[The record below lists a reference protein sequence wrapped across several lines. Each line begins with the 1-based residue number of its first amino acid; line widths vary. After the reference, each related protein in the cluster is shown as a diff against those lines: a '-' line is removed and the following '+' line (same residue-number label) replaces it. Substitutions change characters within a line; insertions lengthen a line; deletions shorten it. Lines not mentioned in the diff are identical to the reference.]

1 MGKSASAQKAP
12 VRSKKKENGFVRT
25 LKSYGKQYQLVLMF
39 LPAAITLA
47 LFAYA
52 PMYGLTIAFKDFAL
66 LKGISGSSW
75 VGLGN
80 FRKLLTA
87 PSFSEVFVN
96 TIKISFLRLIFGF
109 PAPILLALLLN
120 EVGNARFKK
129 VVQTISYLPHF
140 FSWVVLAGIVIQI
153 LSPSSGIVNQIIV
166 MFGGNPIYFVADPR
180 YFVPMLIVTGIW
192 KEVGWGTVVYLA
204 SITSISP
211 ELYEAAT
218 IDGAGRFQ
226 KMLHITLPALRP
238 VVSIMFIL
246 NSGNLINAGFDQIY
260 NLSDPAVY
268 KVADIID
275 TYVYRRG
282 LLDMKYSFS
291 SAAGLFKNIIS
302 FALVLTTNGLVKVI
316 SGKENGIW

>member
-52 PMYGLTIAFKDFAL
+52 PMYGLTIAFKDFVL
-66 LKGISGSSW
+66 LKGISGSPW
-75 VGLGN
+75 VGLEN

-140 FSWVVLAGIVIQI
+140 LSWVVLAGIVIQI

-260 NLSDPAVY
+260 NLYNPAVY

-291 SAAGLFKNIIS
+291 SAAGLFKNVIS

>member
-52 PMYGLTIAFKDFAL
+52 PMYGLTIAFKDFVL
-66 LKGISGSSW
+66 LKGISGSPW
-75 VGLGN
+75 VGLEN

-87 PSFSEVFVN
+87 PSFSEVFAN

-140 FSWVVLAGIVIQI
+140 LSWVVLAGIVIRI
-153 LSPSSGIVNQIIV
+153 LSPSSGIVNQIIG
-166 MFGGNPIYFVADPR
+166 MFG
-180 YFVPMLIVTGIW
+180 
-192 KEVGWGTVVYLA
+192 
-204 SITSISP
+204 
-211 ELYEAAT
+211 
-218 IDGAGRFQ
+218 
-226 KMLHITLPALRP
+226 
-238 VVSIMFIL
+238 
-246 NSGNLINAGFDQIY
+246 GNLINAGFDQIY
-260 NLSDPAVY
+260 NLSNPAVY

>member
-66 LKGISGSSW
+66 LKGISGSPW
-75 VGLGN
+75 AGLEN

-87 PSFSEVFVN
+87 PSFSEVFAN

-140 FSWVVLAGIVIQI
+140 LSWVVLAGIVIQI

-260 NLSDPAVY
+260 NLYNPAVY

>member
-66 LKGISGSSW
+66 LKGISGSPW
-75 VGLGN
+75 VGLEN

-120 EVGNARFKK
+120 EVGDARFKK

-140 FSWVVLAGIVIQI
+140 LSWVVLAGIVIQI

-260 NLSDPAVY
+260 NLYNPAVY

>member
-52 PMYGLTIAFKDFAL
+52 PMYGLTIAFKDFVL
-66 LKGISGSSW
+66 LKGISGSPW
-75 VGLGN
+75 VGLEN

-120 EVGNARFKK
+120 AVGNARFKK

-140 FSWVVLAGIVIQI
+140 LSWVVLAGIVIQI

-260 NLSDPAVY
+260 NLYNPAVY

>member
-66 LKGISGSSW
+66 LKGISGSPW
-75 VGLGN
+75 VGLEN

-140 FSWVVLAGIVIQI
+140 LSWVVLAGIVIQI

-192 KEVGWGTVVYLA
+192 KGVGWGTVVYLA

-260 NLSDPAVY
+260 NLYNPAVY

>member
-52 PMYGLTIAFKDFAL
+52 PMYGLTIAFKDFVL
-66 LKGISGSSW
+66 LKGISGSPW
-75 VGLGN
+75 VGLEN

-140 FSWVVLAGIVIQI
+140 LSWVVLAGIVIQI

-260 NLSDPAVY
+260 NLYNPAVY

-291 SAAGLFKNIIS
+291 SAAGFFNNIIS

>member
-1 MGKSASAQKAP
+1 LGKSASAQKAP

-66 LKGISGSSW
+66 LKGISGSPW
-75 VGLGN
+75 VGLEN

-140 FSWVVLAGIVIQI
+140 LSWVVLASIVIQI

-166 MFGGNPIYFVADPR
+166 MFGGTSSMP
-180 YFVPMLIVTGIW
+180 
-192 KEVGWGTVVYLA
+192 A
-204 SITSISP
+204 SIRSTTFPIPLFIKWLISSTPMSTGAAFSI
-211 ELYEAAT
+211 
-218 IDGAGRFQ
+218 
-226 KMLHITLPALRP
+226 
-238 VVSIMFIL
+238 
-246 NSGNLINAGFDQIY
+246 
-260 NLSDPAVY
+260 
-268 KVADIID
+268 
-275 TYVYRRG
+275 
-282 LLDMKYSFS
+282 
-291 SAAGLFKNIIS
+291 
-302 FALVLTTNGLVKVI
+302 
-316 SGKENGIW
+316 

>member
-1 MGKSASAQKAP
+1 MGKSASAQKAS
-12 VRSKKKENGFVRT
+12 VHSKKKENGFVRT

-52 PMYGLTIAFKDFAL
+52 PMYGLTIAFKDFVL
-66 LKGISGSSW
+66 LKGISGSPW
-75 VGLGN
+75 VGLEN

-140 FSWVVLAGIVIQI
+140 LSWVVLAGIVIQI

-260 NLSDPAVY
+260 NLYNPAVY

-291 SAAGLFKNIIS
+291 SAAGLFKNVIS

>member
-66 LKGISGSSW
+66 LKGISGSPW
-75 VGLGN
+75 VGLEN

-140 FSWVVLAGIVIQI
+140 LSWVVLAGIVIQI

-218 IDGAGRFQ
+218 IGGAGRFQ

-260 NLSDPAVY
+260 NLSNPAVY

-291 SAAGLFKNIIS
+291 SAAGLFKNVIS

>member
-12 VRSKKKENGFVRT
+12 VRSKKKENEFVRT

-52 PMYGLTIAFKDFAL
+52 PMYGLTIAFKDFVL
-66 LKGISGSSW
+66 LKGISGSPW
-75 VGLGN
+75 VGLEN

-140 FSWVVLAGIVIQI
+140 LSWVVLAGIVIQI

-260 NLSDPAVY
+260 NLYNPAVY

>member
-52 PMYGLTIAFKDFAL
+52 PMYGLTIAFKDFVL
-66 LKGISGSSW
+66 LKGISGSPW
-75 VGLGN
+75 VGLEN

-109 PAPILLALLLN
+109 PAPVLLALLLN

-140 FSWVVLAGIVIQI
+140 LSWVVLAGIVIQI

-260 NLSDPAVY
+260 NLYNPAVY

>member
-52 PMYGLTIAFKDFAL
+52 PMYGLTIAFKDFVL
-66 LKGISGSSW
+66 LKGISGSPW
-75 VGLGN
+75 VGLEN

-87 PSFSEVFVN
+87 PSFSEVFAN

-140 FSWVVLAGIVIQI
+140 LSWVVLAGIVIQI

-260 NLSDPAVY
+260 NHYNPAVY

>member
-52 PMYGLTIAFKDFAL
+52 PMYGLTIAFKDFVL
-66 LKGISGSSW
+66 LKGISGSPW
-75 VGLGN
+75 VGLEN

-87 PSFSEVFVN
+87 PSFSEVFAN

-140 FSWVVLAGIVIQI
+140 LSWVVLAGIVIQI

-260 NLSDPAVY
+260 NLSNPAVY

>member
-47 LFAYA
+47 LFVYA

-66 LKGISGSSW
+66 LKGISGSPW
-75 VGLGN
+75 VGLEN

-140 FSWVVLAGIVIQI
+140 LSWVVLAGIVIQI

-260 NLSDPAVY
+260 NLYNPAVY

>member
-52 PMYGLTIAFKDFAL
+52 PMYGLTIAFKDFVL
-66 LKGISGSSW
+66 LKGISGSPW
-75 VGLGN
+75 VGLEN

-87 PSFSEVFVN
+87 PSFSEVFAN

-140 FSWVVLAGIVIQI
+140 LSWVVLAGIVIQI

-260 NLSDPAVY
+260 NLYNPAVY

>member
-1 MGKSASAQKAP
+1 M
-12 VRSKKKENGFVRT
+12 
-25 LKSYGKQYQLVLMF
+25 
-39 LPAAITLA
+39 
-47 LFAYA
+47 
-52 PMYGLTIAFKDFAL
+52 
-66 LKGISGSSW
+66 
-75 VGLGN
+75 
-80 FRKLLTA
+80 
-87 PSFSEVFVN
+87 
-96 TIKISFLRLIFGF
+96 
-109 PAPILLALLLN
+109 
-120 EVGNARFKK
+120 
-129 VVQTISYLPHF
+129 
-140 FSWVVLAGIVIQI
+140 IQI
-153 LSPSSGIVNQIIV
+153 LSALQRPRQSESSLCSAETHLLCRRSPLLRTHADRN
-166 MFGGNPIYFVADPR
+166 GNLEGSRLGHGRLSGFYHL
-180 YFVPMLIVTGIW
+180 Y
-192 KEVGWGTVVYLA
+192 
-204 SITSISP
+204 SP

-260 NLSDPAVY
+260 NLYNPAVY

-291 SAAGLFKNIIS
+291 SAAGLFKNVIS

>member
-1 MGKSASAQKAP
+1 
-12 VRSKKKENGFVRT
+12 
-25 LKSYGKQYQLVLMF
+25 MF

-52 PMYGLTIAFKDFAL
+52 PMYGLTIAFKDFVL
-66 LKGISGSSW
+66 LKGISGSPW
-75 VGLGN
+75 VGLEN

-87 PSFSEVFVN
+87 PSFSEVFAN

-140 FSWVVLAGIVIQI
+140 LFWVVLAGIVIQI

-211 ELYEAAT
+211 ELCMKLPPSTAQ
-218 IDGAGRFQ
+218 AGSRRCC
-226 KMLHITLPALRP
+226 TSRCPPSALLFP
-238 VVSIMFIL
+238 L
-246 NSGNLINAGFDQIY
+246 C
-260 NLSDPAVY
+260 
-268 KVADIID
+268 
-275 TYVYRRG
+275 
-282 LLDMKYSFS
+282 S
-291 SAAGLFKNIIS
+291 S
-302 FALVLTTNGLVKVI
+302 
-316 SGKENGIW
+316 

>member
-52 PMYGLTIAFKDFAL
+52 PMYGLTIAFKDFVL
-66 LKGISGSSW
+66 LKGISGSPW
-75 VGLGN
+75 VGLEN

-140 FSWVVLAGIVIQI
+140 LSWVVLAGIVIQI

-260 NLSDPAVY
+260 NLYNPAVY

>member
-1 MGKSASAQKAP
+1 MGKSASAQKAS
-12 VRSKKKENGFVRT
+12 VHSKKKENGFVRT

-52 PMYGLTIAFKDFAL
+52 PMYGLTIAFKDFVL
-66 LKGISGSSW
+66 LKGISGSPW
-75 VGLGN
+75 VGFEN

-87 PSFSEVFVN
+87 PSFSEVFAN

-140 FSWVVLAGIVIQI
+140 LSWVVLAGIVIQI

-260 NLSDPAVY
+260 NLYNPAVY

>member
-52 PMYGLTIAFKDFAL
+52 PMYGLTIAFKDFVL
-66 LKGISGSSW
+66 LKGISGSPW
-75 VGLGN
+75 VGLEN

-140 FSWVVLAGIVIQI
+140 LSWVVLAGIVIQI

-260 NLSDPAVY
+260 NLSNPAVY

>member
-66 LKGISGSSW
+66 LKGISGSPW
-75 VGLGN
+75 VGLEN

-140 FSWVVLAGIVIQI
+140 LSWVVLAGIVIQI

-260 NLSDPAVY
+260 NLSNPAVY

>member
-66 LKGISGSSW
+66 LKGISGSPW

-140 FSWVVLAGIVIQI
+140 LSWVVLAGIVIQI

-260 NLSDPAVY
+260 NLYNPAVY